1 MVAGGKDTPMPNI
14 VLRRIALLAALM
26 FIPAGPA
33 VADFKSDML
42 GVHNTKRAKHCVPA
56 LGWSASL
63 AEGARAWAKKCKF
76 QHSSGNY
83 GENLAMGVPLS
94 AKQAVRMWYNEVSSY
109 NYSTGAFSS
118 RTGHFTQVIW
128 KNSTQVGCGKAQCN
142 GQTLYVCRYSPP
154 GNYAGEFKENV
165 PRPCN

>member
-1 MVAGGKDTPMPNI
+1 MTLLTLRHFSLIAGLLPMVVVP
-14 VLRRIALLAALM
+14 AA
-26 FIPAGPA
+26 
-33 VADFKSDML
+33 ADFKSDML
-42 GVHNTKRAKHCVPA
+42 SVHNSKRAQHCVPA

-63 AEGARAWAKKCKF
+63 AEGAKTWASKCKF

-94 AKQAVRMWYNEVSSY
+94 AKQAVRLWYNEVSNY
-109 NYSTGAFSS
+109 NYSTGKFSL

-128 KNSTQVGCGKAQCN
+128 KNSSKVGCGKAQCN

-154 GNYAGEFKENV
+154 GNYVGEFIANV
-165 PRPCN
+165 PKPCN